1 MAEKCFPTLQELCG
15 FGIDADVWRKFIN
28 GEIDEVNPNQSGVDV
43 ETILSWRRRVMDMA
57 QQAAGMQTYLTK
69 AKADAAQPQPPEV
82 VAQVTNDP
90 EPMNNGYWVS
100 DGSQWIWSGI
110 QPITR
115 QELSS
120 FQSISSKIVGRTP
133 AFLDDF
139 GRPEQRSTTLGLAS
153 SAWRWH
159 NSGSFQIRNQI
170 AQLGSGATRN
180 NRYYAR
186 TGFTFKSYIAHITVE
201 VGETFNFGWTYRQP
215 DDSTTSNPRLFAR
228 IYLNAAGVNRIRL
241 GYGTVGS
248 TNDADTETLFDG
260 EVNAIG
266 KRSHEF
272 TFVQDGPRVLAFVNG
287 GIVMDHTISSEQN
300 TLLGHSVGINAL
312 TYSSNEELKIRRV
325 AVYRLHD
332 KPANIPQVMA
342 HRMVVKGPFGPDT
355 YTTDTRDPESCL
367 SALERL
373 PPGVG
378 IETDIR
384 QSSDR
389 HYILMHDPTVDRT
402 TYGTGEVSAM
412 TLAELTALKIRGLG
426 GRNVPSLAE
435 LLQALEDRPD
445 IPLAFLQLYGPNIA
459 DAINEINQASPGV
472 KARCVLFVNN
482 LGQAQ
487 GARNVDPDIR
497 LAVGGRNNANESEI
511 PDLVAAGVEIGVI
524 SPGDTSYAANRG
536 QVAKLH
542 AAGIKVFAS
551 TTQMH
556 YTMRQIEADGTDGYL
571 SDYPTGSAA

>member
-1 MAEKCFPTLQELCG
+1 MDAET
-15 FGIDADVWRKFIN
+15 WNKFIN
-28 GEIDEVNPNQSGVDV
+28 GSFSDGANSNRAGFDV
-43 ETILSWRRRVMDMA
+43 ENLLKWRA
-57 QQAAGMQTYLTK
+57 QAMELARQAADMQTYLTK
-69 AKADAAQPQPPEV
+69 ARLNAASPQPQGT
-82 VAQVTNDP
+82 VAQVTNDSDP
-90 EPMNNGYWVS
+90 ANNGYWVS
-100 DGSQWIWSGI
+100 DGSQWVWSGI
-110 QPITR
+110 QAVTR

-120 FQSISSKIVGRTP
+120 FQFISSKIVGRAP

-139 GRPEQRSTTLGLAS
+139 GRPEQRPTTLGLAS
-153 SAWRWH
+153 SSWRWH

-170 AQLGSGATRN
+170 AQLASSATRN

-186 TGFTFKSYIAHITVE
+186 TGFTFKSYIAHCAVE
-201 VGETFNFGWTYRQP
+201 VGDTFNFGWTYRQP

-228 IYLNAAGVNRIRL
+228 IYLNVAGVNRIRL

-260 EVNAIG
+260 EVNASG
-266 KRSHEF
+266 NRSHEF

-300 TLLGHSVGINAL
+300 ASLGHSVGINAL

-332 KPANIPQVMA
+332 KPANTPQVMA
-342 HRMVVKGPFGPDT
+342 HRMVVKGPFGSDT

-373 PPGVG
+373 PSGVG

-412 TLAELTALKIRGLG
+412 TLAELTALRIRGLG
-426 GRNVPSLAE
+426 GRNVPSLAD
-435 LLQALEDRPD
+435 LLRALEDRPD
-445 IPLAFLQLYGPNIA
+445 IPIAFLQLYGPNIA
-459 DAINEINQASPGV
+459 DAIDEINQASPGV
-472 KARCVLFVNN
+472 KARCVLFLNN

-487 GARNVDPDIR
+487 TARNVDPDIR

-511 PDLVAAGVEIGVI
+511 PDLVAARVEIGVI

-542 AAGIKVFAS
+542 AVGIKVFAS